1 MKVLLVDDNKE
12 ITEAVSFFLES
23 QYDDISCIVVNEGRK
38 AFQEIK
44 EHDDYDVII
53 LDMALPEMSGYDILE
68 QLSKENLMRSKEIVI
83 FTASSIPETDKQEF
97 FKSGVKGFLRK
108 PLSIDELAS
117 MIEGFRK

>member
-1 MKVLLVDDNKE
+1 MKVLLVDDSKE
-12 ITEAVSFFLES
+12 ITEVISFFLES
-23 QYDDISCIVVNEGRK
+23 QYNDVSCIVINEGRK

-68 QLSKENLMRSKEIVI
+68 QLSKENLMRSKDIVI
-83 FTASSIPETDKQEF
+83 FTASSIPEKDKQEYL
-97 FKSGVKGFLRK
+97 KSGVKGFLQK

-117 MIEGFRK
+117 MIETFRR